1 MNKNRKDGINNKPRL
16 SLILVTMNR
25 KEMLKTCLRSVQK
38 QAFPDAEIIVVD
50 NASSD
55 GTGDMIRRLFPEVR
69 YYYLS
74 ANLGPPGGRN
84 YGVRMAAAELCV
96 FLDDDA
102 VFLDVDA
109 LSRVESY
116 FRSDRGLGC
125 LAFRVLQ
132 PGDGCEEYKSI
143 PRADKKILQEDYECS
158 YFCGAGFACRR
169 RLFLEAGMFWE
180 PLFYN
185 AEELDL
191 SYRLVNNG
199 HKILRSSA
207 ISVLHYETPQARVP
221 GKWIYYGVRSR
232 CWVALRNLPWPYVTS
247 NTLIWWGYYFI
258 VALRN
263 RHPIFFIQGIKD
275 AMIGLPKAIK
285 TRSCISKEVMAKLK
299 RLSGRVYY

>member
-1 MNKNRKDGINNKPRL
+1 MNRKEVINNKPRL

-25 KEMLKTCLRSVQK
+25 KEVLKTCLRSVQK
-38 QAFPDAEIIVVD
+38 QAFPDVEIIVVD

-55 GTGDMIRRLFPEVR
+55 GTGDMVRRLFPEVR

-84 YGVRMAAAELCV
+84 YGVRMSTAEICV
-96 FLDDDA
+96 FIDDDA
-102 VFLDVDA
+102 VFLDGDA
-109 LSRVESY
+109 LKRVVSY

-125 LAFRVLQ
+125 LAFRVLK
-132 PGDGCEEYKSI
+132 PDGCEDYKSI
-143 PRADKKILQEDYECS
+143 PRVDKKILQEDYECS

-169 RLFLEAGMFWE
+169 SLLLEAGMFWE

-199 HKILRSSA
+199 YKILRSSA

-232 CWVALRNLPWPYVTS
+232 CWVALRNLPWPHVTS
-247 NTLIWWGYYFI
+247 NTLFWWGYYFI
-258 VALRN
+258 AAIRN
-263 RHPIFFIQGIKD
+263 RHLIYFMQGVKD
-275 AMIGLPKAIK
+275 AIIGLPKVMR
-285 TRSCISKEVMAKLK
+285 TRSCISKETIARLK
-299 RLSGRVYY
+299 VLSGRVYY